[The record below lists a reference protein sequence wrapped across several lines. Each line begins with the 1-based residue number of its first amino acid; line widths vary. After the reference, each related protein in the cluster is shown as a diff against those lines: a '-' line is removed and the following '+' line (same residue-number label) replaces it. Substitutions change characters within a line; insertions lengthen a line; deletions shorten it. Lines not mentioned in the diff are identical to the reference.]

1 MLVRMRRVLPAV
13 IGLVLFVAAVHVL
26 RTELGAA
33 TRHTLIT
40 DVIGTPARH
49 LVLALVFT
57 ATNYAVLTGYDFLA
71 FAYIRRRLPHGR
83 IALTSFVAY
92 AIANNVGW
100 SMLSGA
106 SVRYR
111 FYTRWG
117 ITADELTRI
126 VFAYSVTFWIGL
138 LLLGGV
144 TLAASPLPAVE
155 ISRFSGWVAPT
166 GWLLMAGSLSYVGA
180 TFVRQEPLRL
190 RQFSLP
196 VPSPRLASAQLGISV
211 IDWTLAG
218 AVLFVLLPPGSGVSF
233 LGLLG
238 AFLAAQLI
246 GLASHVPGGVGV
258 FEGLMVLLLKPFIR
272 PEELLPALVIYRA
285 VYYLLPLALA
295 LGVLVLDEAI
305 QRRAQ
310 IRRVGTSIEQTARR
324 WWRSEISRPVAD
336 VPTDDDL
343 ASAAAIIA
351 TQPST
356 AANLVFLRDKTL
368 LFDQDRSAFVTYG
381 VQGYS
386 WVALGDPVG
395 SPGRFNDL
403 IHVFLEHCREF
414 GSTPVFYEVGKEH
427 LFRYVDAGLTAVKIG
442 EHAHVDLRAF
452 TLEGGGSRRHRQA
465 MRRLAADGATFRV
478 VSGVEVLCRMDQLR
492 EVSDDWLRE
501 KATAEKGFSLGF
513 FDPDYLARFPIGLI
527 EQRDRVVAFANLWP
541 GAGKHELS
549 IDLMRYHRDAP
560 RDVMEAL
567 LVHLMVWGRE
577 QGYERFML
585 GMVPLSGVERSPIEP
600 LWNRLGAF
608 VYRHGE
614 AFYNFQGLRAYKE
627 KFGPEW
633 EPRYLAYPG
642 GLRLPRILADVA
654 ALVAGGYRRIL
665 AR

>member
-1 MLVRMRRVLPAV
+1 MAIRLRRVLPAV
-13 IGLVLFVAAVHVL
+13 IGVVLFAAAVHVL

-33 TRHTLIT
+33 SRHTLVR
-40 DVIGTPARH
+40 DVFGTPPRQLVAA
-49 LVLALVFT
+49 LVLT
-57 ATNYAVLTGYDFLA
+57 AINYAVLTGYDFLA

-100 SMLSGA
+100 SMVSGA

-144 TLAASPLPAVE
+144 TLAASPLPVVE
-155 ISRFSGWVAPT
+155 GSRLSGWVAPA
-166 GWLLMAGSLSYVGA
+166 GWLLMAGSLGYVA
-180 TFVRQEPLRL
+180 ASFVRREPLRV
-190 RQFSLP
+190 RRFSLP
-196 VPSPRLASAQLGISV
+196 VPSPRLATAQLGISV

-218 AVLFVLLPPGSGVSF
+218 AVLFVLLPHASGVSF

-238 AFLAAQLI
+238 AFLAAQLV

-258 FEGLMVLLLKPFIR
+258 FEGLMVLMLKPFIA
-272 PEELLPALVIYRA
+272 PEALVPALVVYRA
-285 VYYLLPLALA
+285 VYYLLPLAIA

-305 QRRAQ
+305 QRRTQ
-310 IRRVGTSIEQTARR
+310 LARIADSMKELATR
-324 WWRSEISRPVAD
+324 WWNSEIARPVTEPPD
-336 VPTDDDL
+336 EGDL
-343 ASAAAIIA
+343 RAATLVIEA
-351 TQPST
+351 QPST
-356 AANLVFLRDKTL
+356 VPNLVFLRDKTL
-368 LFDQDRSAFVTYG
+368 LFDRDRSAFVMYG
-381 VQGYS
+381 IQGYS

-395 SPGRFNDL
+395 APDAFDDL
-403 IHVFLEHCREF
+403 IRGFLERCREF
-414 GSTPVFYEVGKEH
+414 GGTPVFYEVGKEH
-427 LFRYVDAGLTAVKIG
+427 LYRYVDAGLTAVKIG
-442 EHAHVDLRAF
+442 EHAHVDLRRF
-452 TLEGGGSRRHRQA
+452 TLEGGPARRHRQA
-465 MRRLAADGATFRV
+465 MRRLAAEGATFRV
-478 VSGVEVLCRMDQLR
+478 IAGDEVLRRMDQLR
-492 EVSDDWLRE
+492 DVSDDWLRE

-513 FDPDYLARFPIGLI
+513 FDSGYLARFPIGVI
-527 EQRDRVVAFANLWP
+527 EQHDRVVAFANLWP
-541 GAGKHELS
+541 GAHQQELS
-549 IDLMRYHRDAP
+549 IDLMRYHADAP
-560 RDVMEAL
+560 RDVMEGL
-567 LVHLMVWGRE
+567 LVHLMAWARGE
-577 QGYERFML
+577 GYERFML
-585 GMVPLSGVERSPIEP
+585 GMVPLSGVERSPVEP

-627 KFGPEW
+627 KFDPVW

-665 AR
+665 SR